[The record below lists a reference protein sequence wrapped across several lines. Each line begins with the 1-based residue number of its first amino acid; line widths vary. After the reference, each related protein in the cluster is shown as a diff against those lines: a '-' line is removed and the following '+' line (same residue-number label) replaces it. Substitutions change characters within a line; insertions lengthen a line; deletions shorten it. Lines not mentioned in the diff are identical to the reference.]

1 MAEETMKDYEKE
13 INESLEKHQKQ
24 ETEEDFN
31 WDKLRAE
38 MASSTPIEVEI
49 IEAVKGGCVAYAEG
63 IRGFIPAS
71 RLSGHYV
78 EDLDS
83 FVGKKINVLVTEA
96 DQENEKLILSA
107 RELIRAQEADKR
119 NKRIEM
125 LTPGKI
131 VDGKVESIMP
141 YGAFINLGDGIS
153 GLVHISEFVERR
165 IASPREIVK
174 EGDDVKVK
182 IKGIKDGKISLSMN
196 GLIADPKADEKVS
209 DEGEAEEHEY
219 SSGEEATTSLGSILS
234 GIKLD

>member
-13 INESLEKHQKQ
+13 INESLEKHQKE

-31 WDKLRAE
+31 WDKLKAE
-38 MASSTPIEVEI
+38 MSSSTPIEVEI

-83 FVGKKINVLVTEA
+83 FVGKKINVIVTEA
-96 DQENEKLILSA
+96 DQENDKLILSA

-119 NKRIEM
+119 NKRIES
-125 LTPGKI
+125 LTPGRV

-141 YGAFINLGDGIS
+141 YGAFIDLGDGIS
-153 GLVHISEFVERR
+153 GLVHISEFVDRR
-165 IASPREIVK
+165 ITSPREIVN
-174 EGDDVKVK
+174 EGDMVKVK
-182 IKGIKDGKISLSMN
+182 IKGIKDGKISLSMK
-196 GLIADPKADEKVS
+196 GLVADPKAGENAPVQ
-209 DEGEAEEHEY
+209 EEAEEHE
-219 SSGEEATTSLGSILS
+219 
-234 GIKLD
+234 